1 MLYKKTRQEAKD
13 AGDKYYETGKACK
26 HGHFG
31 LRATV
36 SGACHTCIQLA
47 VADWT
52 LRNKDKF
59 VGYTKKYRDANIET
73 VREKNKI
80 RAAKKR
86 KDSPDLAKQVSSKA
100 YRKKVKSLEG
110 REVRTLN
117 RLHISEIEAALLTV
131 HKGLIEY
138 HKGYK
143 SKHADAEFYC
153 TEHKLIYTAA
163 PHSVLRGANP
173 CPKCNHMTSNGEQE
187 LSDFLAAYTTVERHN
202 RKILA
207 PKEIDI
213 WLPEFNIGVEYHGLY
228 WHTTN
233 RVGNLHREKYDLSVA
248 SGVRLIQI
256 FEDEWVNKK
265 ELVKERLLAFIGKSK
280 VYNARSLQI
289 KQLSMKEVRPFLVS
303 KHVQG
308 AGVSSLNYGLFD
320 KEELVAVATFG
331 KSRSGAMTGA
341 KVEGEWE
348 VARYASTGRVRGGF
362 SKLLKQFKTDV
373 NPTKIISYCDLRY
386 GNGKL
391 YEATGFVLDTITPP
405 DYWWV
410 PKSKIERIPR
420 YNVQKH
426 KIAKEGH
433 ILNKYYD
440 KDKSEKAICE
450 EAGWQQIYG
459 VGSQKW
465 VWQNPLA

>member
-1 MLYKKTRQEAKD
+1 
-13 AGDKYYETGKACK
+13 
-26 HGHFG
+26 
-31 LRATV
+31 
-36 SGACHTCIQLA
+36 
-47 VADWT
+47 
-52 LRNKDKF
+52 
-59 VGYTKKYRDANIET
+59 
-73 VREKNKI
+73 
-80 RAAKKR
+80 
-86 KDSPDLAKQVSSKA
+86 
-100 YRKKVKSLEG
+100 
-110 REVRTLN
+110 
-117 RLHISEIEAALLTV
+117 
-131 HKGLIEY
+131 
-138 HKGYK
+138 
-143 SKHADAEFYC
+143 
-153 TEHKLIYTAA
+153 
-163 PHSVLRGANP
+163 
-173 CPKCNHMTSNGEQE
+173 MTSNGEQE
-187 LSDFLAAYTTVERHN
+187 LSDFLAVYTSVERHN